1 MAGLC
6 LSRNITSPYEKP
18 SALHL
23 ARFVFKR
30 SGVRSPDGPPKLN
43 NKSTKCGFFYLN
55 GPFDLQG
62 PPKMPTEA
70 TRSGFLGSGAKLE
83 TGLFCEKQKA
93 KWSFFAKPSGVRPP
107 DGPPNNKANTPC
119 FFQLRCTKF
128 FCKKILLLTHNG
140 SGFGRFAPKTLCVA
154 YAPHH
159 KLPAS
164 GQFIQTR
171 PFCSTC
177 TKFFCC
183 AKNVEKTKKVVFFV

>member
-1 MAGLC
+1 
-6 LSRNITSPYEKP
+6 
-18 SALHL
+18 
-23 ARFVFKR
+23 
-30 SGVRSPDGPPKLN
+30 VRSPDGPPKLN
-43 NKSTKCGFFYLN
+43 NKSTKGGFFYLN

-93 KWSFFAKPSGVRPP
+93 KWSFFAKPSGVRSP
-107 DGPPNNKANTPC
+107 DGPPNSKAYPPC
-119 FFQLRCTKF
+119 FFSTALQNSSAKKF
-128 FCKKILLLTHNG
+128 CCLPTM
-140 SGFGRFAPKTLCVA
+140 GRGLGVLPPKTLCVA

-159 KLPAS
+159 KLPAG